1 MENNYDVLMLN
12 IFVINLSNSFLKLEE
27 ELFCFLTVKSYCTSV
42 IVSSLVKWLG
52 HLSNDRTKR
61 FSYLVF
67 FNVSLESLKA
77 RSYSKT

>member
-1 MENNYDVLMLN
+1 MENNYDVLMLY
-12 IFVINLSNSFLKLEE
+12 IFVIDLSNSFLKLEE
-27 ELFCFLTVKSYCTSV
+27 ELFFLTVKSYCTSV